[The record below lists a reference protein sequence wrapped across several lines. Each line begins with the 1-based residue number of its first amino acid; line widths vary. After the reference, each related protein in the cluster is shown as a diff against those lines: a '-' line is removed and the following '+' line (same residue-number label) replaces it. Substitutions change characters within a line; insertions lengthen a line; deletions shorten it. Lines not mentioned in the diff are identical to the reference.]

1 MRFVAETAHSHF
13 NRPMPFFSCKR
24 FLVVALKTC
33 FSQSRSYCHRL
44 IVFVA
49 SVAPLLLPWHVPALP
64 FLLLF
69 LLHLLDNVGYIFG
82 RRMAFFFFFPQ
93 FFFRG
98 HAVNEKRKPFPSVC
112 PSASVHNNNDQ
123 KYQNRPFFH
132 FITPYYYRL
141 RFRLPSR
148 QRHRADYAII
158 KESII
163 FKGASGIYF
172 LRYFHAN
179 YTEKSYKSQVLGGV
193 RVSTSQLTN
202 RR

>member
-1 MRFVAETAHSHF
+1 MRILVKK
-13 NRPMPFFSCKR
+13 NQNPFFFFKNIFFFFFFSSFFFFSFFFFFSIF
-24 FLVVALKTC
+24 FL
-33 FSQSRSYCHRL
+33 
-44 IVFVA
+44 
-49 SVAPLLLPWHVPALP
+49 
-64 FLLLF
+64 
-69 LLHLLDNVGYIFG
+69 
-82 RRMAFFFFFPQ
+82 FFFPQ

-132 FITPYYYRL
+132 FITPFYYRL

-179 YTEKSYKSQVLGGV
+179 YTEKSYKSQVY
-193 RVSTSQLTN
+193 
-202 RR
+202 

>member
-13 NRPMPFFSCKR
+13 NRPMPFFSAKR

-69 LLHLLDNVGYIFG
+69 LLHLLDNVGYIFV

-98 HAVNEKRKPFPSVC
+98 HAVNKKRKPFPSVC
-112 PSASVHNNNDQ
+112 PSASVQNNNDQ

-132 FITPYYYRL
+132 FITPFYYRL

-172 LRYFHAN
+172 PPCFPAN
-179 YTEKSYKSQVLGGV
+179 IQKNPIKVKYIKGIRTSSY
-193 RVSTSQLTN
+193 
-202 RR
+202 

>member
-49 SVAPLLLPWHVPALP
+49 SVAPLLLPWHVPARP
-64 FLLLF
+64 FL
-69 LLHLLDNVGYIFG
+69 
-82 RRMAFFFFFPQ
+82 
-93 FFFRG
+93 
-98 HAVNEKRKPFPSVC
+98 
-112 PSASVHNNNDQ
+112 
-123 KYQNRPFFH
+123 H
-132 FITPYYYRL
+132 FITPFYYRL

-179 YTEKSYKSQVLGGV
+179 YTEKSYKSQVY
-193 RVSTSQLTN
+193 
-202 RR
+202 